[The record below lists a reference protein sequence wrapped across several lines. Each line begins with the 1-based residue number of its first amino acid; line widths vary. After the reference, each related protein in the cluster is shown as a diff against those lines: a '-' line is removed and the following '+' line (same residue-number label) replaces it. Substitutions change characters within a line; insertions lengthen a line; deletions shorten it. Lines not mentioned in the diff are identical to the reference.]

1 MEDDDSLV
9 QYGGMVGDDEDDE
22 VERLVVVKDKGLKRG
37 PSNYVRTSL
46 VHLSNNKLRNKC
58 SHHSSR

>member
-1 MEDDDSLV
+1 
-9 QYGGMVGDDEDDE
+9 MVGDDEDDE

-58 SHHSSR
+58 SHHPSR